1 MTRRLFFSL
10 AAALPLTLHAGDA
23 GSPATA
29 ADRGRG
35 FLVKMFHPEMHLLP
49 EYEGA
54 KVMWLYHDNWLAAR
68 VLKSSHPDLAAK
80 ILAAIKARGITRSGK
95 IEMLFGEAPLPFYR
109 YELKDVAVDRGF
121 TIRTEVTTAEKTTGW
136 ENYADLLL
144 IAAVA
149 EKDPATGKARL
160 EAAMKMW
167 DGMGFADEVVKKQGQ
182 YATYKLGLA
191 LHAARRLGVTLPQ
204 EAEIRKR
211 LLALQHTN
219 GGWITD
225 YLPDGKARGLANV
238 ETTCLA
244 ILGLTGLPA
253 EPAAKAL

>member
-1 MTRRLFFSL
+1 MTRRLLLSL
-10 AAALPLTLHAGDA
+10 AALPLLTRAGEETPL
-23 GSPATA
+23 SA
-29 ADRGRG
+29 AARGRE
-35 FLVKMFHPEMHLLP
+35 FLARLFHPDLHLLP

-68 VLKSSHPDLAAK
+68 MLRSSHPDLSGK

-109 YELKDVAVDRGF
+109 YELRDVTVDRGF
-121 TIRTEVTTAEKTTGW
+121 TIRTEVTTEAKTTGW
-136 ENYADLLL
+136 EEYADLLL

-149 EKDPATGKARL
+149 EKDPANGKARFT
-160 EAAMKMW
+160 AAMKMW
-167 DGMGFADEVVKKQGQ
+167 DGTGFADAVVKKQGQ

-191 LHAARRLGVTLPQ
+191 LHAARHLKLEFPEQ
-204 EAEIRKR
+204 EAVRKR
-211 LLALQHTN
+211 LLSLQHAE

-225 YLPDGKARGLANV
+225 YSPDGKPAGMANV

-244 ILGLTGLPA
+244 ILGLTGPPP
-253 EPAAKAL
+253 EPKKP